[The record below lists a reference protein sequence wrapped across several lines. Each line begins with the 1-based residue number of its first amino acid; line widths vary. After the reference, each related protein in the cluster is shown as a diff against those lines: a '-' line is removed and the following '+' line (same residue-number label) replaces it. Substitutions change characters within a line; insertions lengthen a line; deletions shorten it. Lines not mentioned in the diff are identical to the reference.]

1 MLVGESTSCQSAS
14 MANSVFMETKQ
25 THLDCAG
32 MGDNK
37 VLNIVVQKI
46 ISSNI
51 QEFMIAW
58 LTQMRKDFRLVFIQ
72 GKDASKE

>member
-1 MLVGESTSCQSAS
+1 MLVGESTSCLSAS
-14 MANSVFMETKQ
+14 MASSVSMETKQ
-25 THLDCAG
+25 THLNYAG

-72 GKDASKE
+72 GKDVSKE